1 MSHINWDTPFF
12 FNPATGQGAS
22 EGSPGAV
29 AFPTYGNYGGALYQS
44 GKIGGALL
52 TKPDGSPYTYAE
64 LTHIG
69 TAQQVPVDP
78 LDYLFYRHDVASSES
93 GAGYSDAQATADA
106 ALLNAMVALNTDDDP
121 EASLYAGTAE
131 LAMIGDLGIHEKL
144 GLLSPSQALAALK
157 VVAHDLEFGL
167 DHLPKDELSFALA
180 AIFHPTPDPNLFRF
194 DFSITTDSL
203 AQEFYEM
210 TVMKALSAIL
220 DMGEKN
226 HPPLDT
232 GFPTPGTSH
241 YAFTYDTA
249 THHFDLVN

>member
-12 FNPATGQGAS
+12 FDPATGQGAA

-29 AFPTYGNYGGALYQS
+29 AFPTYGNYGGAEYQS

-52 TKPDGSPYTYAE
+52 SKPDGSAYTYAE

-69 TAQQVPVDP
+69 TASKVPVDQ

-93 GAGYSDAQATADA
+93 GAGYSDAQASADA
-106 ALLNAMVALNTDDDP
+106 VLVNAMAQLNTDDP
-121 EASLYAGTAE
+121 EASLYAGTAQ
-131 LAMIGDLGIHEKL
+131 LAMIGDLGIHDKL
-144 GLLSPSQALAALK
+144 GQLSPAQALAALK
-157 VVAHDLEFGL
+157 VVAHDLQFGL
-167 DHLPKDELSFALA
+167 DHLSQDELSFALN
-180 AIFHPTPDPNLFRF
+180 AIFHPTSSPNLFRF
-194 DFSITTDSL
+194 DFAITTDSL

-220 DMGEKN
+220 DMGESS

-232 GFPTPGTSH
+232 GFPTPGTTH
-241 YAFTYDTA
+241 YGFTYDTV